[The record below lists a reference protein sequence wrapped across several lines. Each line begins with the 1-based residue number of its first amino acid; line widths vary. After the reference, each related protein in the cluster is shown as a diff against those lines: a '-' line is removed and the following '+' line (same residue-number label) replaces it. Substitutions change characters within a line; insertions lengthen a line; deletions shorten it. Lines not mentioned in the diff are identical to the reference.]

1 MNPKG
6 LLENNLWFFDDCKQ
20 GVASNETKKIPIS
33 DYAILQA
40 LMSSV
45 PNNMLLLNAII
56 YIEHVYKRDDDA
68 MSS

>member
-1 MNPKG
+1 M
-6 LLENNLWFFDDCKQ
+6 EM
-20 GVASNETKKIPIS
+20 KKIPIS
-33 DYAILQA
+33 DYAILRA

>member
-1 MNPKG
+1 MSLQMK
-6 LLENNLWFFDDCKQ
+6 
-20 GVASNETKKIPIS
+20 TKKIPIS
-33 DYAILQA
+33 DYAILRA